1 MGKFVDLIVESPG
14 WNAVPDSGARAEAA
28 ALAVFDELGLSTEG
42 REISVLLTGDARVS
56 ALNGAFRGKETA
68 TDVLSFPA
76 FDLSPGDAPPSGP
89 PDRPELLGDIAL
101 AAETC
106 ARDAADGGR
115 APGDHL
121 AHLVAH
127 GVLHLLGYDH
137 MAEDEAE
144 AMEAIE
150 RRALARIGVADPYA

>member
-1 MGKFVDLIVESPG
+1 MNKLVDLIVEGSG
-14 WNAVPDSGARAEAA
+14 WNAFPDGEARAEVA
-28 ALAVFDELGLSTEG
+28 ALAVFEELGLSVEG
-42 REISVLLTGDARVS
+42 REISVLLTDDARVA

-101 AAETC
+101 AAGTC
-106 ARDAADGGR
+106 ARDAAEGGR

-137 MAEDEAE
+137 MTEDEAE